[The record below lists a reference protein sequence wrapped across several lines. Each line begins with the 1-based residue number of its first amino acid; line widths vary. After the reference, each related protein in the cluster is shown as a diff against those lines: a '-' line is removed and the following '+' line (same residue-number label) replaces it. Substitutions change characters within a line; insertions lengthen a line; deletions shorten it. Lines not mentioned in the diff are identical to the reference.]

1 MCLCVTSILPSRRG
15 TRKRF
20 YCHIPLPVR
29 HPPFRNLST
38 FSGYWAFVHWELI
51 NSHNI
56 NQISST
62 SLMHLFVH
70 VRLCSSSWKA
80 GFRQLYQ
87 ALISAVQTC
96 VVPHSTYSIMGPLSR
111 PLYKKVKSFP
121 QPAKKQNSSHN
132 PALFRPWISSHK
144 HKKGILDTPV
154 LLCSGMP
161 ESLYF
166 KHFSAF
172 HYVFFVIKTTVSTW
186 LVPGNIS
193 TAVASCSV

>member
-1 MCLCVTSILPSRRG
+1 
-15 TRKRF
+15 
-20 YCHIPLPVR
+20 
-29 HPPFRNLST
+29 
-38 FSGYWAFVHWELI
+38 
-51 NSHNI
+51 
-56 NQISST
+56 
-62 SLMHLFVH
+62 
-70 VRLCSSSWKA
+70 
-80 GFRQLYQ
+80 
-87 ALISAVQTC
+87 
-96 VVPHSTYSIMGPLSR
+96 MGPLSR

-186 LVPGNIS
+186 HEEMKPLNHTCAGKRKLVH
-193 TAVASCSV
+193 

>member
-1 MCLCVTSILPSRRG
+1 L
-15 TRKRF
+15 
-20 YCHIPLPVR
+20 
-29 HPPFRNLST
+29 
-38 FSGYWAFVHWELI
+38 
-51 NSHNI
+51 
-56 NQISST
+56 
-62 SLMHLFVH
+62 
-70 VRLCSSSWKA
+70 
-80 GFRQLYQ
+80 
-87 ALISAVQTC
+87 
-96 VVPHSTYSIMGPLSR
+96 
-111 PLYKKVKSFP
+111 FP

-186 LVPGNIS
+186 HEEMKPLNHTCAGKRKLVHWPMSVRKIASRNIS
-193 TAVASCSV
+193 TICLFVRNIST

>member
-1 MCLCVTSILPSRRG
+1 MFFILESR
-15 TRKRF
+15 
-20 YCHIPLPVR
+20 IP
-29 HPPFRNLST
+29 
-38 FSGYWAFVHWELI
+38 
-51 NSHNI
+51 
-56 NQISST
+56 
-62 SLMHLFVH
+62 
-70 VRLCSSSWKA
+70 
-80 GFRQLYQ
+80 
-87 ALISAVQTC
+87 SAVSGFDISRTDMRC
-96 VVPHSTYSIMGPLSR
+96 STSTYSIMGPLSR

-172 HYVFFVIKTTVSTW
+172 HYVFFVIKTTVSTVFY
-186 LVPGNIS
+186 LCNRMHCPQNLRITS
-193 TAVASCSV
+193 KILA